1 MKKLICCLLPLCFSD
16 FAVAAELSI
25 GGPLTCRI
33 NGNGTGYWAALST
46 TGTGSNRPFNY
57 GPNFYAG
64 YVSNPALASEEM
76 RGIHVWDDATTNGHN
91 GPKGAFGYWGSQ
103 VASDCPN
110 LTGTSYTL
118 GAINFSTDG
127 ATCSY
132 TASYQSA
139 PSQPIP
145 PQPIAVTVR
154 TDSGSAGGIIYN
166 TFFVWYFGTGLP
178 NDTPA
183 GAIDVQRVT
192 SHEAGHL
199 LGLGHMQ
206 LRHSTGTQPF
216 LRVCDNTSNS
226 DDIQCNGRVYGGNS
240 GSLDQYGIYTADYG
254 ENIGSLVPTMTQ
266 GSPASILCTRSLAD
280 GDRTSTV
287 RDYPAMSWPALYP

>member
-1 MKKLICCLLPLCFSD
+1 MKKLICCLLSLCFSN
-16 FAVAAELSI
+16 FAVAAELNI

-46 TGTGSNRPFNY
+46 TGTGSNRPIDA
-57 GPNFYAG
+57 GPNLIASYLS
-64 YVSNPALASEEM
+64 VPALAFEAM

-103 VASDCPN
+103 VASDCPD
-110 LTGTSYTL
+110 LTGTSYTV
-118 GAINFSTDG
+118 GGINFYTDG
-127 ATCSY
+127 ATCNHI
-132 TASYQSA
+132 TSYQGA
-139 PSQPIP
+139 PSQPLAI
-145 PQPIAVTVR
+145 TVR

-166 TFFVWYFGTGLP
+166 GFFTWYVGTGLP
-178 NDTPA
+178 LDAPPV

-192 SHEAGHL
+192 SHETGHL

-216 LRVCDNTSNS
+216 LRVCDNASNS
-226 DDIQCNGRVYGGNS
+226 NDIQCNGRVYGGNS

-266 GSPASILCTRSLAD
+266 GSPSSILCTRSLAD
-280 GDRTSTV
+280 GDRTSAV
-287 RDYPAMSWPALYP
+287 RDYPVMSWPALYP